1 MRRLWRWL
9 TRVWIERDDYRDRYN
24 HQYEMKC
31 KAQDKLDEAEKRG
44 RDLYHRLGAYATVL
58 FAPDERVSELVEAL
72 EWCSGS
78 ADFAPEGKARKG
90 WVKLCQPL
98 LRQHLTG

>member
-24 HQYEMKC
+24 HQYEMKV
-31 KAQDKLDEAEKRG
+31 KAE
-44 RDLYHRLGAYATVL
+44 
-58 FAPDERVSELVEAL
+58 DERDELVGAL

-78 ADFAPEGKARKG
+78 GDFALEGKARKG

-98 LRQHLTG
+98 LRQHLTR